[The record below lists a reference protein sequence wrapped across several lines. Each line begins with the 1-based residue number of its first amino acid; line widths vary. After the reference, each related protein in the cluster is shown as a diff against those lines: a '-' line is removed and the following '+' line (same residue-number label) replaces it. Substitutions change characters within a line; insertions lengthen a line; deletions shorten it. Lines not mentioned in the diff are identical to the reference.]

1 MPDQTY
7 ILDAVDRPVTVT
19 RCTEFVVVSFWQPDS
34 SSSNGSYHYEPFTD
48 RRDADAVLAEYMH
61 GEYPKARAIGM
72 FAARHGMPIGG
83 RLA

>member
-1 MPDQTY
+1 MPDTT
-7 ILDAVDRPVTVT
+7 ILTQPVTVT
-19 RCTEFVVVSFWQPDS
+19 RATEFVVVSFWQIDS
-34 SSSNGSYHYEPFTD
+34 SSAKGSYHYEPFTD
-48 RRDADAVLAEYMH
+48 RRDADSVLAEYMN